1 MKIEDWELSRAF
13 GRVLTPLSSVFSLRQ
28 SFLISHSS
36 FLGPQSSILSL
47 QSSIFSPVVTDRLF
61 NNLEVEVD
69 DRKFYFDASCLEH
82 KRANEKRELV
92 YELTG
97 KRDDGR

>member
-1 MKIEDWELSRAF
+1 MNEPTMNEERSAF
-13 GRVLTPLSSVFSLRQ
+13 NS
-28 SFLISHSS
+28 
-36 FLGPQSSILSL
+36 
-47 QSSIFSPVVTDRLF
+47 
-61 NNLEVEVD
+61 LEVEAD
-69 DRKFYFDASCLEH
+69 DRKFHFDASTLEH

>member
-1 MKIEDWELSRAF
+1 MNDKRRTMNEERIPHMLYY
-13 GRVLTPLSSVFSLRQ
+13 VK
-28 SFLISHSS
+28 
-36 FLGPQSSILSL
+36 
-47 QSSIFSPVVTDRLF
+47 TDRLF
-61 NNLEVEVD
+61 NSLEVEVD

-97 KRDDGR
+97 KRDDGYRGRPHPAGNRLGWPSAYLDER

>member
-1 MKIEDWELSRAF
+1 MNDERKTMNEERSAF
-13 GRVLTPLSSVFSLRQ
+13 NS
-28 SFLISHSS
+28 
-36 FLGPQSSILSL
+36 
-47 QSSIFSPVVTDRLF
+47 
-61 NNLEVEVD
+61 LEVEAD
-69 DRKFYFDASCLEH
+69 DRKFHFDASTLEH